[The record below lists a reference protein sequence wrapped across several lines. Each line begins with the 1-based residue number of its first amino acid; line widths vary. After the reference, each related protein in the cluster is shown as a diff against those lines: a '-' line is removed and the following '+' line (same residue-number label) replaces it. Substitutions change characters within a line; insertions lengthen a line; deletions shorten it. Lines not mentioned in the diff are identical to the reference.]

1 MKKAKFYILCFS
13 LLTLVISCNN
23 KKLTEVVE
31 VPLPTAEE
39 KFTIGSPN
47 DVEANDGT
55 FELVKLPDIMS
66 LHFVDKE
73 TKVVEIYWQF
83 LNLQALN
90 QKDIF
95 L

>member
-47 DVEANDGT
+47 DV
-55 FELVKLPDIMS
+55 
-66 LHFVDKE
+66 
-73 TKVVEIYWQF
+73 
-83 LNLQALN
+83 
-90 QKDIF
+90 
-95 L
+95 